1 MNKAEIKQLYLKGYN
16 AVEISKKVSASVEA
30 VRKCI
35 QRNFKDLKYEHD
47 IAVIQRKE
55 QLRAINY
62 ESNRYISDRAFIL
75 SNRSIYKTLSNGDIV
90 LNKDIAGIVTTD
102 TPKRLI
108 NDNKCRELKGWFYV

>member
-1 MNKAEIKQLYLKGYN
+1 MLKKEEVKQLYLKGYN
-16 AVEISKKVSASVEA
+16 AVEIAKKVSSSTEA

-35 QRNFKDLKYEHD
+35 QRNFGNLKLKHE

-55 QLRAINY
+55 ELKAIKY
-62 ESNRYISDRAFIL
+62 ESNRYINDRAFIL

-108 NDNKCRELKGWFYV
+108 NENKCRELIR